1 MGVKTMKAIA
11 EFREY
16 RDAPVKAWFNVSGN
30 SIGRIQSIVSQY
42 ANHKG
47 YKFTHIYYDQSQNG
61 LTQLTNYK
69 GTSYIK

>member
-1 MGVKTMKAIA
+1 MQAIA
-11 EFREY
+11 EFREN
-16 RDAPVKAWFNVSGN
+16 RNLPVKAWFNVSGN
-30 SIGRIQSIVSQY
+30 SIGRIQSIVRQY

-47 YKFTHIYYDQSQNG
+47 YKFTRIYYDQSQDG

>member
-1 MGVKTMKAIA
+1 MQAIA
-11 EFREY
+11 EFREN
-16 RDAPVKAWFNVSGN
+16 RNKPVKAWFNVSGN

-42 ANHKG
+42 ARHMG
-47 YKFTHIYYDQSQNG
+47 YKFSHIYYEQSQAG

>member
-1 MGVKTMKAIA
+1 MKAIA

-42 ANHKG
+42 ADHKG
-47 YKFTHIYYDQSQNG
+47 YKFTHIYYDQSQDG
-61 LTQLTNYK
+61 LTKLTNYK

>member
-1 MGVKTMKAIA
+1 MIAIA
-11 EFREY
+11 EFREN
-16 RDAPVKAWFNVSGN
+16 RNAPVKAWFNVSGN

-42 ANHKG
+42 AEHMG
-47 YKFTHIYYDQSQNG
+47 YKFSHIYYDQSQDG

>member
-1 MGVKTMKAIA
+1 MQAIA
-11 EFREY
+11 EFREN
-16 RDAPVKAWFNVSGN
+16 RNKPVKAWFNVSGN

-42 ANHKG
+42 ADYMG
-47 YKFTHIYYDQSQNG
+47 YKYTHIYYDQSQDG